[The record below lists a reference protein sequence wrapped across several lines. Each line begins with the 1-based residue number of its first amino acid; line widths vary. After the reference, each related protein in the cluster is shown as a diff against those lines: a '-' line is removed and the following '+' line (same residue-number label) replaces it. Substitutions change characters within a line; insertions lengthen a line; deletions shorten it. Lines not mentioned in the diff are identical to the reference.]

1 MYMSS
6 NKQKI
11 INDIY
16 YDRSGF
22 GSRATTLKDAREKD
36 KSITKEDVE
45 EFFKKNVEEKR
56 RPRGENSFVAPHA
69 YFEFQLDLF
78 FISKHDLENQKFSI
92 GMVLIDIFSKYAT
105 VIPIKSKEAPDIIAG
120 IMEGIQKMGG
130 KPKMFYADE
139 EPSLY
144 SNPVMEYLEKE
155 KIEIHRTRG
164 HPAFAERFIRT
175 YKDMLFKRVENDEKK
190 GKQNI
195 QWIDYNLEILLT
207 YNNKNVSSA
216 TKMTPIE
223 ARKKKN
229 EFVVKLNI
237 SMQAKRSRVYPEIEV
252 GDDVKV
258 MRKKGISEKEKTS
271 HWVKTPQTVRNIE
284 KKLGQNYY
292 YLGNDTRGYLRHEL
306 LKV

>member
-1 MYMSS
+1 
-6 NKQKI
+6 
-11 INDIY
+11 
-16 YDRSGF
+16 
-22 GSRATTLKDAREKD
+22 
-36 KSITKEDVE
+36 
-45 EFFKKNVEEKR
+45 
-56 RPRGENSFVAPHA
+56 
-69 YFEFQLDLF
+69 
-78 FISKHDLENQKFSI
+78 
-92 GMVLIDIFSKYAT
+92 
-105 VIPIKSKEAPDIIAG
+105 
-120 IMEGIQKMGG
+120 
-130 KPKMFYADE
+130 MFYADE

-175 YKDMLFKRVENDEKK
+175 YKDILFKRVENDEKK
-190 GKQNI
+190 GKQNM
-195 QWIDYNLEILLT
+195 QWIDHNLEILLT

-229 EFVVKLNI
+229 EFVVKSNI

>member
-1 MYMSS
+1 
-6 NKQKI
+6 
-11 INDIY
+11 
-16 YDRSGF
+16 
-22 GSRATTLKDAREKD
+22 
-36 KSITKEDVE
+36 
-45 EFFKKNVEEKR
+45 
-56 RPRGENSFVAPHA
+56 
-69 YFEFQLDLF
+69 
-78 FISKHDLENQKFSI
+78 
-92 GMVLIDIFSKYAT
+92 
-105 VIPIKSKEAPDIIAG
+105 
-120 IMEGIQKMGG
+120 
-130 KPKMFYADE
+130 
-139 EPSLY
+139 
-144 SNPVMEYLEKE
+144 MEYLEKE

-175 YKDMLFKRVENDEKK
+175 YKDMLFKRVENDENK

-195 QWIDYNLEILLT
+195 QWIDFNLEILLT

-223 ARKKKN
+223 AQKKKN

-271 HWVKTPQTVRNIE
+271 HWVKTPQTVRKIE
-284 KKLGQNYY
+284 KKVGQNYY
-292 YLGNDTRGYLRHEL
+292 FLGNDTRGYLHEL